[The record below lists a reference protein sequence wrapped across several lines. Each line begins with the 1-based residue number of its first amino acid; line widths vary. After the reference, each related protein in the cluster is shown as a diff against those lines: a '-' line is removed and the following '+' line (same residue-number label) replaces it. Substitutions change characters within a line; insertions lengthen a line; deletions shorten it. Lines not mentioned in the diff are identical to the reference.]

1 MTSGPWLVLGAGALG
16 QLFAARLAAASNS
29 GQIMLRGRHG
39 AVNQVRLQEI
49 DGRWHALAL
58 ASLAVPPAL
67 VIVATKAFDAE
78 QALKQAQLAPDTPLL
93 LLQNGFSVQ
102 PRLSREWP
110 GPVLCAAT
118 TEAAYRRPLPATG
131 VVHAAAGHTW
141 LGDLAGEHR
150 AMAAA
155 VAATLTRA
163 GLAASAC
170 DDIDER
176 LWHKLAVNAV
186 INTLT
191 ARHRV
196 LNGALAEPP
205 LRAEVAALCAEI
217 AQLMAVAKV
226 SPPAAGW
233 QGWVSAVIEATA
245 GNRSSMLQDVLAGRR
260 TERDAILAPLLAL
273 ADTHSLAVPGLRACY
288 HATPG

>member
-1 MTSGPWLVLGAGALG
+1 MTAGPWLVLGAGALG
-16 QLFAARLAAASNS
+16 QLFAARLATTNDTGSIA
-29 GQIMLRGRHG
+29 LLGRHG
-39 AVNQVRLQEI
+39 ALNQVRLQET
-49 DGRWHALAL
+49 DGNWQTRTLAYPTM
-58 ASLAVPPAL
+58 APAL

-78 QALKQAQLAPDTPLL
+78 QALKQAQLAPGTPLL

-102 PRLSREWP
+102 PRLSTHWP

-118 TEAAYRRPLPATG
+118 TEAAYRQPPPATG

-141 LGDLAGEHR
+141 LGDLAATHGALAET
-150 AMAAA
+150 

-170 DDIDER
+170 DDIGER

-186 INTLT
+186 INPLT

-196 LNGALAEPP
+196 HNGALAAPP
-205 LRAEVAALCAEI
+205 FSAEVEELCAEI
-217 AQLMAVAKV
+217 AQLMAAAQI
-226 SPPAAGW
+226 SPPTEGW
-233 QGWVSAVIEATA
+233 RGWVSAVIEATA
-245 GNRSSMLQDVLAGRR
+245 GNRSSMLQDVLAGRP

-273 ADTHSLAVPGLRACY
+273 ADTHALAVPRLRACY